1 VERLTAGP
9 AVHDLLRVAGPD
21 ALVPVTG
28 MQVAAWV
35 MPSLGAA
42 PWVVV
47 RRAPRAADGALPVGV
62 RGRTRSERV
71 GAWLLPDRVARRL
84 TPEELPGRLPS
95 LPGDRRLAV
104 PALGALDRVRD
115 ALTPF
120 QLGWGPGGSVGFE
133 LATGLATARPA
144 SDLDLVVRAHTP
156 LPRTVA
162 VRLASTLDALPVRVD
177 TQLETPLGGVS
188 LVEYARDEGP
198 VLLRTVHGPRL
209 VTDPWRP

>member
-28 MQVAAWV
+28 TQVAAGV
-35 MPSLGAA
+35 MLSLGAA

-71 GAWLLPDRVARRL
+71 GAWLLPDGVARRL

-95 LPGDRRLAV
+95 LPDDRRLAV

-144 SDLDLVVRAHTP
+144 SDLDLVIRAHTP

-162 VRLASTLDALPVRVD
+162 VRLASTLAALPVRVD